1 MNKLRIGDKIKWN
14 VSVGGGI
21 IYTVLDIN
29 TSRPPL
35 TLGSVEFEEEILFQW
50 EVDGIITESWG
61 HSYEELNKCLNRGG
75 ITIVSGSMEPIKEI
89 KEFTL

>member
-21 IYTVLDIN
+21 IYTVL
-29 TSRPPL
+29 
-35 TLGSVEFEEEILFQW
+35 EFEEEILFQW

-61 HSYEELNKCLNRGG
+61 HSYEELNKCLNKGG
-75 ITIVSGSMEPIKEI
+75 ITIVSRSMEPIKEI
-89 KEFTL
+89 KEFML